1 MDTKGLQALLAVA
14 VVAALAPAIAA
25 ALPKQRIPQI
35 VIMILSGIL
44 IGPSVLGLANTAS
57 LTLLSNVGLGFLFLL
72 AGYELDPALLRERA
86 GRLAIAGWCISAVI
100 AVGAVGGLTAA
111 GFVRD
116 YVPIGL
122 ALTTTALGTLLPIL
136 KDNDMLTGHFGRYV
150 LAAGAV
156 GEVFPILAIAL
167 VLTRRREFIT
177 TASIALICGAALL
190 LAVAPR
196 FLGENRL
203 RALISQGQ
211 RATAQTT
218 LRWSFVLLLAL
229 LVLAARFG
237 LDVVLGAVIAGV
249 VLRSWSRRMGVDI
262 TPLEQKL
269 DAVGY
274 GVFIP
279 IFFVVSG
286 MKLAVG
292 AIIDNPLRLVV
303 FLVLLLVVRG
313 LPALFV
319 YRKVLPARQRV
330 EMTFITAT
338 TMPLLIALA
347 EIGLS
352 DGVMLKANAAALV
365 GAGVL
370 SVLIYPLIAVALAR
384 RRRGSDAE
392 PSAETAPDPDTGLAS
407 LPQARNSLAHAN
419 AHSRGSPAA
428 PAPAQLLQQRCRD
441 ACARTA
447 ERVPDRNR
455 AAIDVHEVLVQLELI
470 HNGYGLSREGL
481 VDLDQRQFTAL
492 PPGPVQCLGHG
503 RDGPDA
509 HVVRVHSGR
518 GRARVPGERVR
529 PDCRQR
535 TLRHQQKP
543 GRTVVQRRGVAAGD
557 RAALA
562 KRRPLGREFLRCQVS
577 PDAFI
582 GHYLAGRCLDRH
594 KLSVKPPGC
603 GSCRGALVTMQG
615 ELVLPGPVHP
625 VFVRD
630 VLSCLAQADWR
641 VHLGHLRAD
650 QAPAEPGIDEAG
662 VSREDF
668 ARPRQDER
676 GTGHRLGATCDAD
689 IGVSC
694 RDGARGRA
702 DRLHPGTTQPVHG
715 RSWHVDRQARQQ
727 YPHARDVPVVFT
739 GLVGRAPI
747 DIVNGPRVEPRIA
760 CQQRRDH
767 VSGQVVWPHAGQRAF
782 DLADRRPAGVDGE
795 YS

>member
-14 VVAALAPAIAA
+14 VVAALAPVIAA
-25 ALPKQRIPQI
+25 ALPKLKVPQI

-44 IGPSVLGLANTAS
+44 IGPAVLGIANTAS

-72 AGYELDPALLRERA
+72 AGYELDTALLRERA

-100 AVGAVGGLTAA
+100 AVGAVGGLTAI

-116 YVPIGL
+116 YLPIGL

-136 KDNDMLTGHFGRYV
+136 KDNDMLSGQFGRYV

-167 VLTRRREFIT
+167 VLTRRREFVT

-196 FLGENRL
+196 FLGQERL
-203 RALISQGQ
+203 RALIRQGQ

-249 VLRSWSRRMGVDI
+249 VLRSWSRWMGVDI

-286 MKLAVG
+286 MKLAIG
-292 AIIDNPLRLVV
+292 TIIANPLRLVV
-303 FLVLLLVVRG
+303 FLALLLVVRG

-319 YRKVLPARQRV
+319 YRKVLPARQRL

-384 RRRGSDAE
+384 RDCRSGPE
-392 PSAETAPDPDTGLAS
+392 PSAEAAS
-407 LPQARNSLAHAN
+407 
-419 AHSRGSPAA
+419 
-428 PAPAQLLQQRCRD
+428 
-441 ACARTA
+441 
-447 ERVPDRNR
+447 
-455 AAIDVHEVLVQLELI
+455 
-470 HNGYGLSREGL
+470 
-481 VDLDQRQFTAL
+481 
-492 PPGPVQCLGHG
+492 
-503 RDGPDA
+503 
-509 HVVRVHSGR
+509 
-518 GRARVPGERVR
+518 
-529 PDCRQR
+529 
-535 TLRHQQKP
+535 
-543 GRTVVQRRGVAAGD
+543 
-557 RAALA
+557 
-562 KRRPLGREFLRCQVS
+562 
-577 PDAFI
+577 
-582 GHYLAGRCLDRH
+582 
-594 KLSVKPPGC
+594 
-603 GSCRGALVTMQG
+603 
-615 ELVLPGPVHP
+615 
-625 VFVRD
+625 
-630 VLSCLAQADWR
+630 
-641 VHLGHLRAD
+641 
-650 QAPAEPGIDEAG
+650 
-662 VSREDF
+662 
-668 ARPRQDER
+668 
-676 GTGHRLGATCDAD
+676 DAD
-689 IGVSC
+689 
-694 RDGARGRA
+694 
-702 DRLHPGTTQPVHG
+702 
-715 RSWHVDRQARQQ
+715 
-727 YPHARDVPVVFT
+727 
-739 GLVGRAPI
+739 
-747 DIVNGPRVEPRIA
+747 
-760 CQQRRDH
+760 
-767 VSGQVVWPHAGQRAF
+767 
-782 DLADRRPAGVDGE
+782 
-795 YS
+795 

>member
-14 VVAALAPAIAA
+14 VVAALAPVIAA
-25 ALPKQRIPQI
+25 ALPKLKVPQI

-44 IGPSVLGLANTAS
+44 IGPAVLGIANTAS

-100 AVGAVGGLTAA
+100 AVGAVGGLTAI

-116 YVPIGL
+116 YLPIGL

-136 KDNDMLTGHFGRYV
+136 KDNDMLSGQFGRYV

-167 VLTRRREFIT
+167 VLTRRREFVT

-196 FLGENRL
+196 FLGEERL
-203 RALISQGQ
+203 RALVRQGQ

-229 LVLAARFG
+229 LVVAARFG

-249 VLRSWSRRMGVDI
+249 VLRSWSRWMGVDI

-286 MKLAVG
+286 MKLAIGTIV
-292 AIIDNPLRLVV
+292 ANPLRLVV
-303 FLVLLLVVRG
+303 FLALLLVVRG

-384 RRRGSDAE
+384 RRRSGAE
-392 PSAETAPDPDTGLAS
+392 PSAEPAPD
-407 LPQARNSLAHAN
+407 
-419 AHSRGSPAA
+419 
-428 PAPAQLLQQRCRD
+428 
-441 ACARTA
+441 
-447 ERVPDRNR
+447 
-455 AAIDVHEVLVQLELI
+455 
-470 HNGYGLSREGL
+470 
-481 VDLDQRQFTAL
+481 
-492 PPGPVQCLGHG
+492 
-503 RDGPDA
+503 
-509 HVVRVHSGR
+509 
-518 GRARVPGERVR
+518 
-529 PDCRQR
+529 
-535 TLRHQQKP
+535 
-543 GRTVVQRRGVAAGD
+543 AG
-557 RAALA
+557 
-562 KRRPLGREFLRCQVS
+562 
-577 PDAFI
+577 
-582 GHYLAGRCLDRH
+582 
-594 KLSVKPPGC
+594 
-603 GSCRGALVTMQG
+603 
-615 ELVLPGPVHP
+615 
-625 VFVRD
+625 
-630 VLSCLAQADWR
+630 
-641 VHLGHLRAD
+641 
-650 QAPAEPGIDEAG
+650 
-662 VSREDF
+662 
-668 ARPRQDER
+668 
-676 GTGHRLGATCDAD
+676 
-689 IGVSC
+689 
-694 RDGARGRA
+694 
-702 DRLHPGTTQPVHG
+702 
-715 RSWHVDRQARQQ
+715 
-727 YPHARDVPVVFT
+727 
-739 GLVGRAPI
+739 
-747 DIVNGPRVEPRIA
+747 
-760 CQQRRDH
+760 
-767 VSGQVVWPHAGQRAF
+767 
-782 DLADRRPAGVDGE
+782 
-795 YS
+795 